1 VDNLWISAGSR
12 AANFSLALQFGTGAE
27 ANFSLALQFNT
38 GAERV
43 LAVV

>member
-1 VDNLWISAGSR
+1 
-12 AANFSLALQFGTGAE
+12 LALYFGTGAE

>member
-1 VDNLWISAGSR
+1 MDNLWISAGSR
-12 AANFSLALQFGTGAE
+12 AADFTFALSFCTGAGGD
-27 ANFSLALQFNT
+27 FVFALSFGT